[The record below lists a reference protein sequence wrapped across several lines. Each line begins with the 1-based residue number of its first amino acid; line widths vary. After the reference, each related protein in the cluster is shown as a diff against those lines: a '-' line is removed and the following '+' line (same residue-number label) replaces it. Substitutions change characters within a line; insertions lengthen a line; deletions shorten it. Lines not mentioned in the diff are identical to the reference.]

1 MRVSDTERALLTA
14 VAAAPDEDTP
24 RLAYA
29 DFLDERGDTP
39 ASDRASLIRLQVRAE
54 RDLSARSGWDR
65 VDEEH
70 RRFWAEMDRRKYG
83 YQPPT
88 VRVGRRKLT
97 PVPPTAFDRAQ
108 ELLARYEEPWAEP
121 FDQWLRRFSDAGME
135 AAYLNFRRGFLHRFT
150 MRVDGFRKF
159 AARLFTM
166 APVVELWFPE
176 EGDRYGR
183 LADRRELARVRAL
196 DLRSHMATPGA
207 EDGMEE
213 LLRSPHLAGL
223 KCLTTHG
230 PSESGSEPSGLRA
243 LLGPHHLAN
252 LETLHLDSHVQDEFL
267 RALAASAQLP
277 GLTALLVPQAT
288 IRPETAAALADS
300 PGLKSLQ
307 LLDLSDAQVTPRAR
321 RRLEERFGAGVRFR
335 KKR

>member
-1 MRVSDTERALLTA
+1 MRVSDTERALLAA

-29 DFLDERGDTP
+29 DFLDERGDAP
-39 ASDRASLIRLQVRAE
+39 ASDRAALIRLQVQAE
-54 RDLSARSGWDR
+54 RDLSAPVGWDR

-70 RRFWAEMDRRKYG
+70 RRFWAETARRKYG

-88 VRVGRRKLT
+88 VRVGRRKT
-97 PVPPTAFDRAQ
+97 VPVPPTAFDRAQ
-108 ELLARYEEPWAEP
+108 ELLARCEDTWAEP
-121 FDQWLRRFSDAGME
+121 FDPWLRRFSDAGME
-135 AAYLNFRRGFLHRFT
+135 AAYFNFRRGFLHRFT
-150 MRVDGFRKF
+150 MRVEGFRKF
-159 AARLFTM
+159 AAKLFAA

-176 EGDRYGR
+176 EGDEYGR
-183 LADRRELARVRAL
+183 LADRRELARVRSL
-196 DLRSHMATPGA
+196 DLRYHLATPGA

-223 KCLTTHG
+223 QRLTTHG
-230 PSESGSEPSGLRA
+230 PAESGPEPSGLRA
-243 LLGPHHLAN
+243 LLGPHHLAR

-267 RALAASAQLP
+267 RALATSGQLP
-277 GLTALLVPQAT
+277 ALTALLVPQAT
-288 IRPETAAALADS
+288 IQTETAAALADS
-300 PGLKSLQ
+300 PGLKALR